1 VTAVEARRPPAVR
14 LQRRQTP
21 VMHTRPLH
29 PTATRTTPASCR
41 LRIST
46 PCRSRSTTSH
56 QQRLCLGPQVG
67 PLATAMAIL
76 QGLVMQRTLVL
87 HTLVPI
93 ATAAA
98 AAAVVVVVVVEAT
111 VAMVAMVVVGL
122 E

>member
-1 VTAVEARRPPAVR
+1 
-14 LQRRQTP
+14 
-21 VMHTRPLH
+21 
-29 PTATRTTPASCR
+29 
-41 LRIST
+41 
-46 PCRSRSTTSH
+46 
-56 QQRLCLGPQVG
+56 
-67 PLATAMAIL
+67 MAIL